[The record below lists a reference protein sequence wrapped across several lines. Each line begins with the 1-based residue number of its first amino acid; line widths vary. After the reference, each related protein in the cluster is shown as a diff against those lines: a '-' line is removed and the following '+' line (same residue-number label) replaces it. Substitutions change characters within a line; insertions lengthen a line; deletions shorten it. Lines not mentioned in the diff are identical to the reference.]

1 MVTVTVGDL
10 GVCIVIYKRGVSI
23 CQRCSQ
29 YVLADSLWVV
39 VLLSED
45 ALEGKRTVESIDLV
59 DGLRTRSPR
68 LLAVD
73 EETLDCVRLVLTD
86 GTDKYGDGAGAT
98 LPASD

>member
-1 MVTVTVGDL
+1 MVTLTVGDL
-10 GVCIVIYKRGVSI
+10 GVCKVTYKREVSV
-23 CQRCSQ
+23 CQRCFK
-29 YVLADSLWVV
+29 YGLADSLCVV
-39 VLLSED
+39 VLLSEE

-68 LLAVD
+68 LLAVG
-73 EETLDCVRLVLTD
+73 EVTLDSVRLLAE